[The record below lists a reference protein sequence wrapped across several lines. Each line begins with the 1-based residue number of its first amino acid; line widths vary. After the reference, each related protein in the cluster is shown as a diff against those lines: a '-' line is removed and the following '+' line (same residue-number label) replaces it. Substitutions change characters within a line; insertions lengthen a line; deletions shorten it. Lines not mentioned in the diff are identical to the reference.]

1 MEIIEPFE
9 KPNMSYPELLCKA
22 KRMVSLLE
30 NEEFKEALSMYWDL
44 YFYKLAYL
52 KMIKD
57 SNSVNAE
64 LARKYYYGENAGERA
79 L

>member
-1 MEIIEPFE
+1 MEVTESFSRP
-9 KPNMSYPELLCKA
+9 KMSYPESVIKA

-30 NEEFKEALSMYWDL
+30 NEMFDEAWNIWWDL
-44 YFYKLAYL
+44 SLLQLGQL
-52 KMIKD
+52 KKIKD

-64 LARKYYYGENAGERA
+64 LARKYYYGEN